1 MTAGKLRR
9 GQVVS
14 YAHTDPLLGGE
25 VEGVG
30 VVLLVGGDGE
40 AVTVR
45 PLATYDVQVDP
56 AKVSPVTAETVADDA
71 TAGS

>member
-1 MTAGKLRR
+1 MTARLKR

-14 YAHTDPLLGGE
+14 FTHTDSVLGSE

-30 VVLLVGGDGE
+30 VVLLVGGEGE

-71 TAGS
+71 GA